1 MPKNRVKKETFA
13 KYENSEFYKELDMEN
28 KTQVNLFKDT
38 VSSFA
43 NFTTFLMD
51 KDAWIDHTYLW
62 DIVTTPNPKLFK
74 NGLNLVIIQTTDN
87 DITDNAEFVCP
98 TNSYTNTFYDPSRDT
113 ILLLKQGDFYEPVY
127 FYRTDERGQP
137 LINIKPFLSDNNMS
151 SQFIDLLRI
160 FDKDLNKNAKLTQYA
175 QIILLQRNIPAED
188 IMNSMNEFNIKSSN
202 KYPITKTRLLVY

>member
-1 MPKNRVKKETFA
+1 MPGLTIPI
-13 KYENSEFYKELDMEN
+13 YGTL
-28 KTQVNLFKDT
+28 L
-38 VSSFA
+38 
-43 NFTTFLMD
+43 L
-51 KDAWIDHTYLW
+51 H
-62 DIVTTPNPKLFK
+62 NPKLFK

-160 FDKDLNKNAKLTQYA
+160 FDKDLNKKCKALQYA

-188 IMNSMNEFNIKSSN
+188 IMNSMNEFQYQIVKQVSN
-202 KYPITKTRLLVY
+202 YKNKIIGLLVKPYPEHEHEYYYLRSIQTYT